1 MSSVETT
8 PTIRKTALNAVHR
21 QMGAKMVEFNGWDM
35 PVEYPAS
42 LSGGIIAEH
51 MAVRTG
57 VGIFDVSHMG
67 DIRLAGP
74 QALAA
79 VQHISMNDAS
89 QLAIGQAQ
97 YSALL
102 YSQGT
107 FVDDVIVHRLAEDE
121 YLLVINAGTREKDFN
136 WVRDNTRQFECA
148 VENLSD
154 DFTQIAIQGPKAVN
168 LLQKLTDAEL
178 SAVKFYWVTR
188 GTLCGLPSILMGR
201 TGYTAEDGFEIYIPS
216 DEQISTHVWSEIL
229 DAGKEFGVVPCGL
242 GARNTLRLEGKLPLY
257 GHEISD
263 TINVWEAGLDRFCK
277 MNKPDFIGRA
287 ALEKAKA
294 SGVKRALVGLEM
306 SERGIAR
313 DGYKVLDTSGR
324 EIGYVTSG
332 SPAPYLKKNIA
343 LAYVPVEHSAVGD
356 KLKVEIRGQGVGALV
371 VPTPFY
377 KRPKNRGVEYVSEK
391 RTTLTAAQVLRSYTR
406 DNLPDFHDVPI
417 TDVNQ
422 VGSNGDRPLH
432 IACIRGNLED
442 VVALV
447 EAGADVNAAGDL
459 GCTPLHHAA
468 AGSLYEI
475 AKVLVSHGADV
486 TAKNEFGETPIDLAR
501 DRTIEILESAKKARS

>member
-1 MSSVETT
+1 MSAVEVTT
-8 PTIRKTALNAVHR
+8 PAVRKTALNAVHR

-35 PVEYPAS
+35 PVEYPAAI
-42 LSGGIIAEH
+42 GCGIIAEH

-67 DIRLAGP
+67 DIRLAGT

-89 QLAIGQAQ
+89 RLAVGQAQ

-102 YSQGT
+102 YPEGT
-107 FVDDVIVHRLAEDE
+107 FVDDVIVHRLGEDE

-136 WVRDNTRQFECA
+136 WVRDNTRQFDCA

-154 DFTQIAIQGPKAVN
+154 DFTQIAIQGPKAVD
-168 LLQKLTDAEL
+168 LMQKMTDADL

-188 GTLCGLPSILMGR
+188 GNIVLAEKSMRRYLGNTLIAR
-201 TGYTAEDGFEIYIPS
+201 TGYTAEDGFEIYVPS
-216 DEQISTHVWSEIL
+216 DEATSTWVWNRIL
-229 DAGKEFGVVPCGL
+229 EVGKDFGVLPCGL

-277 MNKPDFIGRA
+277 MEKPEFVGRA

-294 SGVKRALVGLEM
+294 AGVKRTLVGLEM
-306 SERGIAR
+306 TERGIAR
-313 DGYKVLDTSGR
+313 DGYKVLDGDGR

-332 SPAPYLKKNIA
+332 SPAPFLKKNIA
-343 LAYVPVEHSAVGD
+343 LAYVPPEFAAFSTAV
-356 KLKVEIRGQGVGALV
+356 KVEIRGQGVGGVV

-377 KRPKNRGVEYVSEK
+377 KRPKK
-391 RTTLTAAQVLRSYTR
+391 
-406 DNLPDFHDVPI
+406 
-417 TDVNQ
+417 
-422 VGSNGDRPLH
+422 
-432 IACIRGNLED
+432 
-442 VVALV
+442 
-447 EAGADVNAAGDL
+447 
-459 GCTPLHHAA
+459 
-468 AGSLYEI
+468 
-475 AKVLVSHGADV
+475 
-486 TAKNEFGETPIDLAR
+486 
-501 DRTIEILESAKKARS
+501 